1 MVTPTETSTTQ
12 TKMETQNPLLA
23 HIAKTDREI
32 LASRASRTVNGIQR
46 QLIAKWNV
54 ISAEFLQLEDEYQT
68 LIDLSPKT
76 TVDLNIEVGD
86 VNELVKSLSQNVES
100 RHNLYNFQLKPLHD
114 LMSNCFTA
122 EEMKKYTLP
131 TL

>member
-1 MVTPTETSTTQ
+1 MATTVETSADQ
-12 TKMETQNPLLA
+12 TKMESQNPLLA

-32 LASRASRTVNGIQR
+32 LTSRASRTVSGIQR

-54 ISAEFLQLEDEYQT
+54 LTAEYLKLEDEYQT
-68 LIDLSPKT
+68 LLDLSPKT

-86 VNELVKSLSQNVES
+86 VNELVNSLSKNVES
-100 RHNLYNFQLKPLHD
+100 RYNLYNFRLKPLQD

-122 EEMKKYTLP
+122 EEMKKYALP